1 MPEIT
6 LEEYE
11 LMNRILSDTRTGWW
25 KADYRLQ
32 TYFFSKQIM
41 ELTGLPSDRLSFA
54 DFLNRIRTDF
64 RFRIGEEIA
73 TLEQP
78 YVYDMTFPILCPK
91 GEIWIHIKKLHQEK
105 NAHGDS
111 IITGSI
117 QIVDSPE
124 TTKSEQA
131 AALRINN
138 LLYQLN
144 NISYTLL
151 SFLQNNNKIIYV
163 SLLVILSF
171 FLFLDYIPGMH
182 AYSAWVTP
190 PVALFL
196 GLSFALLCGQAHPK
210 FNKKISKYL
219 LQYSVVGLGFGMN
232 LQASL
237 ASGKEG
243 MEFTVISVVGTLL
256 IGWGFGRKFLK
267 VDRDTSYLISS
278 GTAICGGSAIAAV
291 GPVLRAKDSEMSV
304 ALGTI
309 FILNAI
315 ALFIFPVIGHALNM
329 SQHEFGTW
337 AAIAIHDTSSVVG
350 AGAAYGEEALRVA
363 TTIKLTRALWIIP
376 LAIATSFIFK
386 SKGQKISIP
395 WFIFFFVLAM
405 IVNTYVLNLSETGA
419 LIGAGI
425 NSIARKAL
433 TITLFFIGASLS
445 RDVLKAVGIKPLV
458 QGILLWVVISVSTLA
473 YIYWS

>member
-1 MPEIT
+1 M
-6 LEEYE
+6 
-11 LMNRILSDTRTGWW
+11 
-25 KADYRLQ
+25 
-32 TYFFSKQIM
+32 
-41 ELTGLPSDRLSFA
+41 
-54 DFLNRIRTDF
+54 
-64 RFRIGEEIA
+64 
-73 TLEQP
+73 
-78 YVYDMTFPILCPK
+78 
-91 GEIWIHIKKLHQEK
+91 
-105 NAHGDS
+105 
-111 IITGSI
+111 
-117 QIVDSPE
+117 
-124 TTKSEQA
+124 
-131 AALRINN
+131 
-138 LLYQLN
+138 
-144 NISYTLL
+144 

-163 SLLVILSF
+163 SLLAILSL

-196 GLSFALLCGQAHPK
+196 GLAFALLCGQAHPK
-210 FNKKISKYL
+210 FNKKVSKYL

-243 MEFTVISVVGTLL
+243 MEFTIISVVGTLL
-256 IGWGFGRKFLK
+256 IGWVIGRKMLK

-291 GPVLRAKDSEMSV
+291 GPVLKANDSEMSV

-315 ALFIFPVIGHALNM
+315 ALFIFPAIGHALDM

-350 AGAAYGEEALRVA
+350 AGAAYGEEALQVA

-395 WFIFFFVLAM
+395 WFILFFVLAM
-405 IVNTYVLNLSETGA
+405 IVNTYVLGLSETGA
-419 LIGAGI
+419 LIGERI
-425 NSIARKAL
+425 NGIARKTL

-458 QGILLWVVISVSTLA
+458 QGILLWAVISFSTLV
-473 YIYWS
+473 YIYWF